1 MITRP
6 IRSLT
11 LLLTGIALAA
21 PIEVFAQDTPD
32 IPFDAPPPTP
42 KATPA
47 PAPVEE
53 ADPEIAPPTDAP
65 QPAAVAPVATTAAAP
80 SADAPSDTGVA
91 RRESTARLV
100 PSLSGATGLVRVSAA
115 ESGTPGTFRLLFGL
129 DFFSIDGFFREGDSA
144 SRVGGVLGVSYT
156 PIEHL
161 ELWLNTRAQ
170 SAQSELTRPELI
182 QSLGDVALG
191 IKGYVR
197 VGEPVSLGADAQLS
211 LLTGIGAQTFD
222 AAQLQLRALATFDL
236 QRSAAE
242 IPLRAHLNLGG
253 IIDGSSSL
261 SDQTLS
267 DAESFAQG
275 ASDFSRFTGALAV
288 EVPVRY
294 VTPYLEYTIDVPVG
308 YLATPGIVLLGASRQ
323 ALRAQQVVGNSIAVD
338 PGRPG
343 LGRTM
348 PQRLTPGL
356 RVTAVPDLTFD
367 LAVEIGL
374 APDTAPGVLSVPPYN
389 VVFMVSYALDPFAT
403 RSSGPP
409 VTVPLMIPEPVVSE
423 PPPSTGLVTGVVVGS
438 DGKPLDG
445 VVVGFDRAPPVATA
459 NNGRFLSHEIEP
471 GPVKMTVAK
480 DGYETAVSDVT
491 VAVGQTQEV
500 KLSMVAI
507 VKEGVVRGRVV
518 DTQGKAVAGA
528 SIDLQGP
535 GAAQASS
542 DANGQF
548 EKSVKDG
555 EYLAIANASGFYR
568 TGKKVTV
575 AKGGQVALDFTVRPR
590 ATPPLAEV
598 AGNSIRLR
606 KKIAFTRDDQL
617 APQSAEILDAV
628 ADLMWANPNLRLRVE
643 SHWDNSLGESDAQR
657 KTTNQANAVVGYVTA
672 QGIDAARFETSGM
685 GSAKPIA
692 PNITQRGKDQNRRVE
707 ILVR

>member
-11 LLLTGIALAA
+11 LLLTGLALASPSA
-21 PIEVFAQDTPD
+21 LLAQDTPD

-42 KATPA
+42 RPAAPA
-47 PAPVEE
+47 PAESE
-53 ADPEIAPPTDAP
+53 DEIAPPTAAPEAAPPSATAAPTAFAPAPAAAEAP
-65 QPAAVAPVATTAAAP
+65 Q
-80 SADAPSDTGVA
+80 A
-91 RRESTARLV
+91 RRESTARLA
-100 PSLSGATGLVRVSAA
+100 PSLSGSTGLLRLSAA
-115 ESGTPGTFRLLFGL
+115 EAGAPGTFRLLFGL
-129 DFFSIDGFFREGDSA
+129 DFFSIDGFFREADSA
-144 SRVGGVLGVSYT
+144 SRVGGTLGVAYT

-170 SAQSELTRPELI
+170 SASSELTRPELI

-191 IKGYVR
+191 VKGYVR
-197 VGEPVSLGADAQLS
+197 VGEPVSLGAEAQLS
-211 LLTGIGAQTFD
+211 LLTGIGAQSFD

-236 QRSAAE
+236 QRSAAA

-261 SDQTLS
+261 SDATLS

-275 ASDFSRFTGALAV
+275 ASDFSRFTGAIGV

-323 ALRAQQVVGNSIAVD
+323 ALRVQQAVGDSIAVD

-343 LGRTM
+343 LGRAL

-409 VTVPLMIPEPVVSE
+409 VAVPLMIPEPVVSE
-423 PPPSTGLVTGVVVGS
+423 PPPSTGLVTGVVVAS

-480 DGYETAVSDVT
+480 EGYETAVSDVT

-507 VKEGVVRGRVV
+507 VREGVVRGRVV
-518 DTQGKAVAGA
+518 DAQGAAIAGA

-535 GAAQASS
+535 GATTASS
-542 DANGQF
+542 DGSGQY
-548 EKSVKDG
+548 EKSLKDG
-555 EYLAIANASGFYR
+555 EYLAIASANGFYR

-575 AKGGQVALDFTVRPR
+575 AKGAQASLDFTLRPR
-590 ATPPLAEV
+590 STPPVAEV

-606 KKIAFTRDDQL
+606 KKLAFTRDDQL

-643 SHWDNSLGESDAQR
+643 SHWDNSLGDADAQR
-657 KTTNQANAVVGYVTA
+657 KTGNQANAVVGYITA
-672 QGIDAARFETSGM
+672 QGIDAARFEASGI